1 MVGLWRGCG
10 ASECE
15 GKSCFVRSFLC
26 GQDSISFGDLPNR
39 TRYNVT
45 MSHRRTLLTALAV
58 SMGGFLF
65 GFDASVISGVIRFI
79 KPEFG
84 LSDLELGWVVSSPAF
99 SAMFAMLVAGALSDA
114 LGRKRVLV
122 IVAFLYAISAILSAI
137 APTTLVLVVARMLG
151 GVAFGAALIL
161 APMYIAEISPAEQRG
176 RLVSVQQ
183 LNIVLGFSA
192 AYFSNYYL
200 LQAIGDSGWITEATA
215 WRWMLGIEAIPAL
228 IYFGVAFFI
237 PFSPRWLM
245 MKGRVEEAEAVLVW
259 LHGPERASQEAALIK
274 GRLDD
279 SIQERTE
286 YKELLA
292 RGMRF
297 VLAVGLLVGVLQQ
310 ITGVNAIY
318 FYATTI
324 FEQSGVG
331 ADASFAQAVWVGII
345 NVLFTILA
353 MALIDRL
360 GRKPLLLIGLLGVML
375 SMGITSYGFNQ
386 ATYEWPSEHAL
397 TLEGIHPDAV
407 SDVTDRV
414 FESDKVF
421 KKAVLGALGKEQYRI
436 HESAIIEAS
445 ASMNARLIL
454 AGILGFVTSFAFS
467 LGPVMWVMLSELF
480 PNRVRALAIS
490 AIGFVNSAVSW
501 FVQFVFPWELTN
513 LGNAITYLIYGLF
526 ALVGLIILWRILPET
541 KGKSLEQIENEFVG

>member
-1 MVGLWRGCG
+1 MNT
-10 ASECE
+10 S
-15 GKSCFVRSFLC
+15 
-26 GQDSISFGDLPNR
+26 Q
-39 TRYNVT
+39 
-45 MSHRRTLLTALAV
+45 RRTLLTALAV
-58 SMGGFLF
+58 SLGGFLF

-114 LGRKRVLV
+114 LGRKRVLI
-122 IVAFLYAISAILSAI
+122 IVAFLYAISAILSAL
-137 APTTLVLVVARMLG
+137 APTTIVLVVARMLG
-151 GVAFGAALIL
+151 GIAFGAALIL

-200 LQAIGDSGWITEATA
+200 LQAIGDTGWITEATA
-215 WRWMLGIEAIPAL
+215 WRWMLGIEAVPAL
-228 IYFGVAFFI
+228 IYFGVAFFV

-245 MKGRVEEAEAVLVW
+245 MKGRVEEAESVLTW
-259 LHGPERASQEAALIK
+259 LHGPVRAGEEAVLIKDRLVESTHERA
-274 GRLDD
+274 
-279 SIQERTE
+279 E
-286 YKELLA
+286 YKALLA
-292 RGMRF
+292 KGMRF

-324 FEQSGVG
+324 FEQSGIG

-345 NVLFTILA
+345 NVLFTIFA

-360 GRKPLLLIGLLGVML
+360 GRKPLLLIGLLGVAL

-386 ATYEWPSEHAL
+386 ATYEWPIEHAVS
-397 TLEGIHPDAV
+397 LEGVESNAV
-407 SDVTDRV
+407 AGVTDRV
-414 FESDKVF
+414 YESDKAF
-421 KKAVLGALGKEQYRI
+421 KAAVLGALGESQYRT

-445 ASMNARLIL
+445 ANMNARLIL
-454 AGILGFVTSFAFS
+454 IGILGFVASFAFS

-480 PNRVRALAIS
+480 PNRIRALAIS
-490 AIGFVNSAVSW
+490 VIGFVNSAVSW
-501 FVQFVFPWELTN
+501 FVQLVFPWELTN
-513 LGNAITYLIYGLF
+513 LGNAATYLIYGLF
-526 ALVGLIILWRILPET
+526 ALVGFAILLRILPET
-541 KGKSLEQIENEFVG
+541 KGKSLEEIEDEYVGRTA

>member
-1 MVGLWRGCG
+1 
-10 ASECE
+10 
-15 GKSCFVRSFLC
+15 
-26 GQDSISFGDLPNR
+26 
-39 TRYNVT
+39 
-45 MSHRRTLLTALAV
+45 
-58 SMGGFLF
+58 
-65 GFDASVISGVIRFI
+65 
-79 KPEFG
+79 
-84 LSDLELGWVVSSPAF
+84 
-99 SAMFAMLVAGALSDA
+99 
-114 LGRKRVLV
+114 
-122 IVAFLYAISAILSAI
+122 
-137 APTTLVLVVARMLG
+137 
-151 GVAFGAALIL
+151 
-161 APMYIAEISPAEQRG
+161 
-176 RLVSVQQ
+176 
-183 LNIVLGFSA
+183 
-192 AYFSNYYL
+192 
-200 LQAIGDSGWITEATA
+200 
-215 WRWMLGIEAIPAL
+215 
-228 IYFGVAFFI
+228 
-237 PFSPRWLM
+237 
-245 MKGRVEEAEAVLVW
+245 
-259 LHGPERASQEAALIK
+259 
-274 GRLDD
+274 
-279 SIQERTE
+279 
-286 YKELLA
+286 
-292 RGMRF
+292 MRF

-454 AGILGFVTSFAFS
+454 AGILSV
-467 LGPVMWVMLSELF
+467 LS
-480 PNRVRALAIS
+480 PH
-490 AIGFVNSAVSW
+490 
-501 FVQFVFPWELTN
+501 
-513 LGNAITYLIYGLF
+513 
-526 ALVGLIILWRILPET
+526 LP
-541 KGKSLEQIENEFVG
+541 FRWDR

>member
-1 MVGLWRGCG
+1 M
-10 ASECE
+10 
-15 GKSCFVRSFLC
+15 
-26 GQDSISFGDLPNR
+26 
-39 TRYNVT
+39 TT
-45 MSHRRTLLTALAV
+45 SHRRTLLTALAV
-58 SMGGFLF
+58 SLGGFLF

-99 SAMFAMLVAGALSDA
+99 SAMFAMLVAGALSDR
-114 LGRKRVLV
+114 LGRKRVLI
-122 IVAFLYAISAILSAI
+122 IVAFLYAISAVLSAL
-137 APTTLVLVVARMLG
+137 APTTIILVVARMLG

-200 LQAIGDSGWITEATA
+200 LQAIGDTGWITETTA
-215 WRWMLGIEAIPAL
+215 WRWMLGIEAVPAL
-228 IYFGVAFFI
+228 IYFGVAFFV
-237 PFSPRWLM
+237 PYSPRWLM
-245 MKGRVEEAEAVLVW
+245 MKGRTEEAESVLVW
-259 LHGPERASQEAALIK
+259 LHGSERAGEEAALIK
-274 GRLDD
+274 GRL
-279 SIQERTE
+279 SASSQERTE
-286 YKELLA
+286 YKALPA
-292 RGMRF
+292 KGMRF
-297 VLAVGLLVGVLQQ
+297 VLVVGLLVGVLQQ

-324 FEQSGVG
+324 FEQSGIG

-360 GRKPLLLIGLLGVML
+360 GRKPLMLIGLLGVAL
-375 SMGITSYGFNQ
+375 SMGVTSYGFNQ
-386 ATYEWPSEHAL
+386 ATFEWPSEHAL
-397 TLEGIHPDAV
+397 QLEGIQADALT
-407 SDVTDRV
+407 DITDRV
-414 FESDKVF
+414 YDSDREF
-421 KKAVLGALGKEQYRI
+421 KAAVLGALGDDLYRT

-445 ASMNARLIL
+445 ANMNARLIL
-454 AGILGFVTSFAFS
+454 VGILGFVASFAFS

-490 AIGFVNSAVSW
+490 VIGFVNSAVSW
-501 FVQFVFPWELTN
+501 FVQLVFPWELTN
-513 LGNAITYLIYGLF
+513 LGNATTYLIYGLF
-526 ALVGLIILWRILPET
+526 AMVGFAILLRILPET
-541 KGKSLEQIENEFVG
+541 KGKSLEEIEDEYVGQPA